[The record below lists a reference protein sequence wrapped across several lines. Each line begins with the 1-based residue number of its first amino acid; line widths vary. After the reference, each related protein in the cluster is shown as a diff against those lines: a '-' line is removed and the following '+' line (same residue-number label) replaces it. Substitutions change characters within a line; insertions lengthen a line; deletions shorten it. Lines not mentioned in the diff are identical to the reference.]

1 MKKLLILPL
10 IAFTLSAPA
19 MAQETPVDKMFKV
32 MSMDKQFSGGFESML
47 PMIDQMSVQ
56 FKLNNEDKKELKDIF
71 RAWFDEDIDHSKIM
85 QEMKKLY
92 SQSFTDKEI
101 IQITTFYQTPIGKKF
116 LEKTP
121 LLMKVGMQIGM
132 KEGQSKQAQL
142 MARIKPFLEK
152 HSIK

>member
-1 MKKLLILPL
+1 
-10 IAFTLSAPA
+10 